1 MFNQRRGNDKPERLL
16 LGCAIALAFI
26 ATACAGE
33 QKTGKHL
40 FILSGQSNMTG
51 TVKGAF
57 EARVAE
63 RFGVENAIVVIRMKS
78 GRGIRFWVAD
88 YGQPT
93 DRGLTE
99 KKMSSNGMEYKP
111 LIETALA
118 ATKNE
123 SFDTVGFIW
132 MQGESDAN
140 NRLSKL
146 YEESFVKL
154 IKKLKKDLNRDD
166 LYFVIGRI
174 NDYAR
179 SRLDNTD
186 WIQVREAQ
194 VKLGKTKGNGWIDT
208 DDLNGGDANKP
219 DGDIHFPKKGA
230 VILGQRFADKAI
242 ELITKQ

>member
-26 ATACAGE
+26 APACAGE